1 MNTNTDCLF
10 CRLSRG
16 ELPTYRVY
24 EDDNF
29 IVMLTIHPGNPG
41 HVLVVT
47 KEHVA
52 SFYDVEDALYTPLML
67 LVKRMARASKA
78 VFQPL
83 QVVMET
89 SGIDNRHV
97 HVHVLPVYSLYD
109 RVPREVQEQQEA
121 YTPAEEDLVKVAQG
135 LAGYLATHPL

>member
-10 CRLSRG
+10 YRLSRG
-16 ELPTYRVY
+16 E
-24 EDDNF
+24 
-29 IVMLTIHPGNPG
+29 
-41 HVLVVT
+41 
-47 KEHVA
+47 
-52 SFYDVEDALYTPLML
+52 
-67 LVKRMARASKA
+67 RMALAIKA

-89 SGIDNRHV
+89 SGIGNRHV

-135 LAGYLATHPL
+135 LAGYLATHPS

>member
-1 MNTNTDCLF
+1 MNTNNDCLF
-10 CRLSRG
+10 CHLIRG

-47 KEHVA
+47 KEHIA
-52 SFYDVEDALYTPLML
+52 SFYDVEDTLYTLLML
-67 LVKRMARASKA
+67 LVKRMALAINA
-78 VFQPL
+78 MFQPL

-89 SGIDNRHV
+89 AGIGNRHV

-109 RVPREVQEQQEA
+109 RVPQEVQEQQE
-121 YTPAEEDLVKVAQG
+121 THSPAEEDLVEVAQHF
-135 LAGYLATHPL
+135 AGYLATHPS

>member
-29 IVMLTIHPGNPG
+29 IVMLTIHPGNLG

-47 KEHVA
+47 KEHIA

-67 LVKRMARASKA
+67 LVKRMALAIKA

-135 LAGYLATHPL
+135 LAGYLATHPS